1 MMTAA
6 KKDRVAGQEFLSLF
20 LKLDEDDRV
29 EITNN
34 IRFKLSQEKYRASR
48 SVTGRAENVIHVDFR
63 K

>member
-6 KKDRVAGQEFLSLF
+6 KKDRVAGQGFLSLF

-29 EITNN
+29 DITEYMEL
-34 IRFKLSQEKYRASR
+34 KLKRDKYRASR

>member
-6 KKDRVAGQEFLSLF
+6 KKDRVAGHEFLSLF

-29 EITNN
+29 DITEYMEL
-34 IRFKLSQEKYRASR
+34 KLKRDKYRASR

>member
-1 MMTAA
+1 MTAA

-29 EITNN
+29 DITEYMEL
-34 IRFKLSQEKYRASR
+34 KLKRDKYRASR